1 MEALAVELHPD
12 GDGPS
17 IPLPASSRRRA
28 HDIFQQQSIIKDFE
42 GAMHLGRVVGLEP
55 DGIFQHVQYEDG
67 DSEDLEDHEVLE
79 QLATGPYSS
88 LPFTDSTPCERILHP
103 GDFVTVTFADEG
115 VCPCRIEELWILSP
129 GRVHFAMVREV
140 YAAFLNQVPMAAARD
155 CKLLIKRCNWDT
167 PASSMADQATKM
179 QRASILSGTALT
191 SLDFRRWFIRA
202 LLASSLDLLHL
213 GLITMWPKHSLI

>member
-1 MEALAVELHPD
+1 MNPEAAQLVEDSKVVYQGLARLRAGPHQGSCLAADLEALAVELHPD

-88 LPFTDSTPCERILHP
+88 LPFTDSTPSERNLHP

-115 VCPCRIEELWILSP
+115 VYPCRIEELWILSP

-140 YAAFLNQVPMAAARD
+140 CCFSES
-155 CKLLIKRCNWDT
+155 CIHG
-167 PASSMADQATKM
+167 SSA
-179 QRASILSGTALT
+179 
-191 SLDFRRWFIRA
+191 
-202 LLASSLDLLHL
+202 
-213 GLITMWPKHSLI
+213 